1 MLFSLEKSCVQLGTV
16 LIDNVDLFIYFFIF
30 FSGVVRERATW
41 CYPVFHIFDSL
52 GSAILK
58 VKGPMF
64 HFGLCGESVP
74 FEVTSVENG
83 NKQKM

>member
-1 MLFSLEKSCVQLGTV
+1 M
-16 LIDNVDLFIYFFIF
+16 
-30 FSGVVRERATW
+30 VRERATW
-41 CYPVFHIFDSL
+41 FYPVFHIFDSL
-52 GSAILK
+52 GSAVLK

-83 NKQKM
+83 SQVVIKNVVELFMYS

>member
-1 MLFSLEKSCVQLGTV
+1 M
-16 LIDNVDLFIYFFIF
+16 
-30 FSGVVRERATW
+30 RERATW

-83 NKQKM
+83 NKKKMRQFHDFFLIFSIGIGSYKIES

>member
-1 MLFSLEKSCVQLGTV
+1 M
-16 LIDNVDLFIYFFIF
+16 
-30 FSGVVRERATW
+30 VRERATW
-41 CYPVFHIFDSL
+41 FYPVFHIFDSL
-52 GSAILK
+52 GSAVLK

-83 NKQKM
+83 SQVVIKTVVELCSYFTKCFHNNRVNRVP